1 MNIHRSAHVHD
12 TRREQRKE
20 ATTRSGAT
28 APTERHCADKA
39 RHTKK
44 GARQKSPFCVV
55 LKTYLTENHRKT
67 CLKHSYFLNRKP
79 VCPIVTNME
88 HHGNSKGTGEPK
100 EKTKYAKTS

>member
-1 MNIHRSAHVHD
+1 MNIHKSAHAHD

-44 GARQKSPFCVV
+44 EQVKISILHGSQNIPPDWDSPQDM
-55 LKTYLTENHRKT
+55 LATL
-67 CLKHSYFLNRKP
+67 
-79 VCPIVTNME
+79 
-88 HHGNSKGTGEPK
+88 
-100 EKTKYAKTS
+100 

>member
-39 RHTKK
+39 RHTKREQDK
-44 GARQKSPFCVV
+44 ISILRGSQNIPPDWDSPQDM
-55 LKTYLTENHRKT
+55 LETL
-67 CLKHSYFLNRKP
+67 
-79 VCPIVTNME
+79 
-88 HHGNSKGTGEPK
+88 
-100 EKTKYAKTS
+100 